1 MASQNPFLMR
11 IGARESGGNYGAQS
25 RTSSAGGKYQF
36 TDSTWLSAV
45 RRARPDLR
53 GATDRELLK
62 LKKDTS
68 DEGKLIQ
75 EQTAEFYL
83 QNDVIPSLARQ
94 GIEPTQGNVYLAWF
108 AGPAGAA
115 KVLKSDPNT
124 PIRDLLGDK
133 VIEANRSIKL
143 GDKTFD
149 QFTSSDLTTWAGS
162 KGTGA
167 APYVK
172 ASLEEGGEQA
182 EVPETQ
188 ETTAD
193 VLDETIPT
201 QSPVG
206 RTRDIA
212 NLARYYQSM
221 DQPRGGPLLEIPNL
235 MAARQQEQES
245 QQGGIASLFPFG

>member
-1 MASQNPFLMR
+1 MAGQNPYLMR
-11 IGARESGGNYGAQS
+11 IGARESGGNYGARS

-36 TDSTWLSAV
+36 TDATWLATI
-45 RRARPDLR
+45 RRARPDLK

-62 LKKDTS
+62 LKTDTS

-75 EQTAEFYL
+75 EQAAEFYL
-83 QNDVIPSLARQ
+83 QNDVIPTLTRQ

-124 PIRDLLGDK
+124 PIRDILGDK

-162 KGTGA
+162 KGTGS
-167 APYVK
+167 APYIK
-172 ASLEEGGEQA
+172 ASLEGEGEQ
-182 EVPETQ
+182 PETE

-193 VLDETIPT
+193 VLDETVPA
-201 QSPVG
+201 QAPAG

-212 NLARYYQSM
+212 NLARYYQGM
-221 DQPRGGPLLEIPNL
+221 DQSRAAPLLEIPNL

-245 QQGGIASLFPFG
+245 QQSGIASLFPYG

>member
-1 MASQNPFLMR
+1 MAGQNPYLMR

-36 TDSTWLSAV
+36 TDATWLATI
-45 RRARPDLR
+45 RRARPDLK

-62 LKKDTS
+62 LKTDTS
-68 DEGKLIQ
+68 DEGRLIQ
-75 EQTAEFYL
+75 EQAAEFYL
-83 QNDVIPSLARQ
+83 QNDVIPSLTKQ

-124 PIRDLLGDK
+124 PVREILGDK
-133 VIEANRSIKL
+133 VIEANKAIRL
-143 GDKTFD
+143 GDKPFE

-172 ASLEEGGEQA
+172 ASLEGEESEQ
-182 EVPETQ
+182 PETE

-201 QSPVG
+201 GAPVG
-206 RTRDIA
+206 RSRDIA

-221 DQPRGGPLLEIPNL
+221 DQSRGGPLLEIPNL

-245 QQGGIASLFPFG
+245 QQGGIASLFPYG

>member
-1 MASQNPFLMR
+1 MVSQNPFLMR
-11 IGARESGGNYGAQS
+11 IGARESGGNYGARS
-25 RTSSAGGKYQF
+25 GTSSAGGKYQF
-36 TDSTWLSAV
+36 TDSTWLSAI
-45 RRARPDLR
+45 RRARPDLK

-62 LKKDTS
+62 LKTDAS

-83 QNDVIPSLARQ
+83 QNDVIPSLTKQ

-124 PIRDLLGDK
+124 PIREILGDK
-133 VIEANRSIKL
+133 VIEANKAIKL

-162 KGTGA
+162 KGTES

-172 ASLEEGGEQA
+172 ASLEGEQP
-182 EVPETQ
+182 EQPETE

-193 VLDETIPT
+193 VLDETIPAG
-201 QSPVG
+201 SPAG
-206 RTRDIA
+206 RSRDIA
-212 NLARYYQSM
+212 ILARYYQSM
-221 DQPRGGPLLEIPNL
+221 NQPRGGPLLEIPNL

>member
-1 MASQNPFLMR
+1 MVSQNPFLMR
-11 IGARESGGNYGAQS
+11 IGARESGGNYSARSG
-25 RTSSAGGKYQF
+25 TSSAGGKYQF
-36 TDSTWLSAV
+36 TDSTWLSAI
-45 RRARPDLR
+45 RRARPDLK

-62 LKKDTS
+62 LKTDSS
-68 DEGKLIQ
+68 DEGRLIQ

-83 QNDVIPSLARQ
+83 QNDVIPSLTKQ

-124 PIRDLLGDK
+124 PIREILGDK
-133 VIEANRSIKL
+133 VIEANKAIKL

-162 KGTGA
+162 KGTGS

-172 ASLEEGGEQA
+172 ASLESEQ
-182 EVPETQ
+182 PETE

-201 QSPVG
+201 GAPVG
-206 RTRDIA
+206 RSRDIA

-221 DQPRGGPLLEIPNL
+221 DQSRGGPLLEIPNL

>member
-1 MASQNPFLMR
+1 MAGQNPFLMR

-36 TDSTWLSAV
+36 TDSTWLATI

-62 LKKDTS
+62 LKTDTS
-68 DEGKLIQ
+68 EEGKLIQ
-75 EQTAEFYL
+75 EQAAEFYL

-124 PIRDLLGDK
+124 PIREILGDK
-133 VIEANRSIKL
+133 VIEANKAIKL
-143 GDKTFD
+143 GDKPFE

-162 KGTGA
+162 KGTGS
-167 APYVK
+167 APYVR
-172 ASLEEGGEQA
+172 ASVEGEAEQP

-193 VLDETIPT
+193 VLDETIPA

-212 NLARYYQSM
+212 TLARYYQSM
-221 DQPRGGPLLEIPNL
+221 DQSRAAPLLEIPNL
-235 MAARQQEQES
+235 MASRQQEQES
-245 QQGGIASLFPFG
+245 QQSGIASLFPFG

>member
-1 MASQNPFLMR
+1 MAGQNPFLMR

-36 TDSTWLSAV
+36 TDSTWLSTI
-45 RRARPDLR
+45 RRARPDLK

-62 LKKDTS
+62 LKTDSS

-75 EQTAEFYL
+75 EQAAEFYL
-83 QNDVIPSLARQ
+83 QNDVIPSLTRQ

-124 PIRDLLGDK
+124 PIRDILGDK
-133 VIEANRSIKL
+133 VIEANRAIKL

-172 ASLEEGGEQA
+172 ASLEGEGEQPEQA
-182 EVPETQ
+182 EVAES
-188 ETTAD
+188 TAD

-201 QSPVG
+201 QSPASG
-206 RTRDIA
+206 ARDIA

-221 DQPRGGPLLEIPNL
+221 NQQRGGPLLEIPNL
-235 MAARQQEQES
+235 MASRRQEQES